1 MSNIPTEANMPKTDH
16 PNRIFLVEEKGG
28 KTWLTIF
35 FPEGCE
41 ELACIHQS
49 DEYDYTVPDL
59 DVCIDVKSLFTAV
72 RLLGENPDTL
82 HSEGYEGKMRYARLI
97 VTPFPF
103 GSPTY
108 FLEFFNDWTDTL
120 YELDLS
126 AQMYEF
132 FGSETPLDRLNAVL
146 CETGKS

>member
-1 MSNIPTEANMPKTDH
+1 MWPVSIKATNTITPSLTLMCVLMSNPCSRPSGCW
-16 PNRIFLVEEKGG
+16 GG
-28 KTWLTIF
+28 
-35 FPEGCE
+35 
-41 ELACIHQS
+41 
-49 DEYDYTVPDL
+49 
-59 DVCIDVKSLFTAV
+59 
-72 RLLGENPDTL
+72 NPDTL
-82 HSEGYEGKMRYARLI
+82 HHIAAKCEVDSEGYEGKMRYARLI

-103 GSPTY
+103 GRLTY

-132 FGSETPLDRLNAVL
+132 FGSEPPLDRLNAVL